1 MSESK
6 GNFEERLKKYPYLR
20 SRIESVLD
28 IVESKGGIDR
38 ADEAEELLI
47 EEMRYLGKE
56 ALHTWAVGKEEE
68 KVTELIEQKKD
79 IKGHSKKKSGGTRR
93 MVKSV

>member
-6 GNFEERLKKYPYLR
+6 GNFEERLKQYPYLR

-47 EEMRYLGKE
+47 EEMRHLGKE

-68 KVTELIEQKKD
+68 KVTELIKKEG